1 MRKYQCV
8 ICGKGYST
16 RKEAITCGNL
26 PTQEPAFKIGDVVL
40 GVVIEKAYHI
50 LHVSGRSGK
59 ARHIVAY
66 RFETPLVVGD
76 KVFHRISEPGLLS
89 LISRIAKSWPERV

>member
-1 MRKYQCV
+1 MRRYQCE
-8 ICGKGYST
+8 ICGKRYST
-16 RKEAITCGNL
+16 KKEAIACGSL
-26 PTQEPAFKIGDVVL
+26 PTQEPVYKIGDVVL
-40 GVVIEKAYHI
+40 GVVIEEAYYI

-76 KVFHRISEPGLLS
+76 KVFHRISEPGLKS
-89 LISRIAKSWPERV
+89 LVSRIARSWPGRV